1 LINPKIRIRRK
12 KGVLSANFSEGTVV
26 FNLKTRRPY
35 VFNTLAQEVW
45 LRLSRPRTIAE
56 MVNLLVQRYAVGARR
71 LRQDLNFL
79 LEKLK
84 KKGLVEHVKT

>member
-1 LINPKIRIRRK
+1 MRRK
-12 KGVLSANFSEGTVV
+12 NDVLSANFSEGTVV
-26 FNLKTRRPY
+26 FYLKTRRSY

-45 LRLSRPRTIAE
+45 SKLSRPRTIADI
-56 MVNLLVQRYAVGARR
+56 VNLLAKRYAVGTRR

-84 KKGLVEHVKT
+84 KKGLVEYVKT